1 MKRKLIAFDLDGTLA
16 VSKSPVSD
24 RMALQLRRLLES
36 HDVCVIS
43 GGAYPQ
49 FKTQLVDRL
58 GACPAALARLHLM
71 PVSGTSYYR
80 FDPDKTSWVLQ
91 YEEAIDPA
99 TRTRIQAVL
108 AEEAQAHSLWEAHP
122 AGEIIEDRI
131 SQVTFSALGQHAT
144 PEAKEAW
151 DPDDSKKFLLRD
163 AVAAKLPGL
172 QVKVGGST
180 SIDVTNAGVDKG
192 YGIRKLMGILGLSM
206 NDILFFG
213 DKLEE
218 GGNDYPVKAIGV
230 DTIAVAGW
238 EQTAVAVEAITC
250 LS

>member
-16 VSKSPVSD
+16 ESKSPLTE

-58 GACPAALARLHLM
+58 DASPETLGRLHLM

-80 FDPDKTSWVLQ
+80 FDPKTATWGLQ
-91 YEEAIDPA
+91 YEEAIEPA
-99 TRTRIQAVL
+99 TRNRIQAVL
-108 AEEAQAHSLWEAHP
+108 ADEARALSLWEAHP
-122 AGEIIEDRI
+122 FGDIIEDRI
-131 SQVTFSALGQHAT
+131 SQVTFSALGQHAA
-144 PEAKEAW
+144 PDVKAAW
-151 DPDDSKKFLLRD
+151 DPDDSKKLLLRD

-180 SIDVTNAGVDKG
+180 SIDVTNAGVDKA
-192 YGIRKLMGILGLSM
+192 YGIRKLMEILGLFM
-206 NDILFFG
+206 DDILFFG
-213 DKLEE
+213 DKLE
-218 GGNDYPVKAIGV
+218 
-230 DTIAVAGW
+230 
-238 EQTAVAVEAITC
+238 
-250 LS
+250 